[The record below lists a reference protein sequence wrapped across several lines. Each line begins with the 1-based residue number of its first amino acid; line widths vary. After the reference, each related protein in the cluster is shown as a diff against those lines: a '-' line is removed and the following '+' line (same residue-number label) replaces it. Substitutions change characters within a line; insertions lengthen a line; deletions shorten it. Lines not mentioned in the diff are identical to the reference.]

1 MANAHPAEEQ
11 WLSSLVTQ
19 TPQEGLELAVKLARN
34 AVKVTQPD
42 AAIRSDLRGEYDHD
56 AAQLIAASHVVGT
69 YFHTVAAANDFW
81 R

>member
-1 MANAHPAEEQ
+1 MAQTQPAEEQ

-19 TPQEGLELAVKLARN
+19 TPQEGFDLAVKLARN

-42 AAIRSDLRGEYDHD
+42 GAVRSELRGEYDHD
-56 AAQLIAASHVVGT
+56 AAQLIAASHVVAT
-69 YFHTVAAANDFW
+69 YFHTVSAANDFW

>member
-1 MANAHPAEEQ
+1 MTSAQTVEEQ
-11 WLSSLVTQ
+11 WLSTLVTK
-19 TPQEGLELAVKLARN
+19 TPREGFDLAVKLARN

-42 AAIRSDLRGEYDHD
+42 AAVRSELHGEYDHD
-56 AAQLIAASHVVGT
+56 SGQLIAAAQVVGT